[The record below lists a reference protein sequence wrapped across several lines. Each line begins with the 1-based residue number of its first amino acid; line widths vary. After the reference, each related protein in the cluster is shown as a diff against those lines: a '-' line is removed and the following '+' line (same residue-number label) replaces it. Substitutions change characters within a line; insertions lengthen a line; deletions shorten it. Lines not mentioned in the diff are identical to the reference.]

1 MSQLSKKENVWSAA
15 IGVLIGS
22 MAGLMISLSMVK
34 EYKKCEMLKRENKL
48 LREMVMNYQD
58 PTRGLNYVEGCGE

>member
-1 MSQLSKKENVWSAA
+1 MSQLSKNENVWAAA

-34 EYKKCEMLKRENKL
+34 EHKKCEALKRENRL
-48 LREMVMNYQD
+48 LQEMIMHYQD
-58 PTRGLNYVEGCGE
+58 SEYVAN

>member
-15 IGVLIGS
+15 IGLFIGA

-34 EYKKCEMLKRENKL
+34 EHKKCEALKRENKL
-48 LREMVMNYQD
+48 LQEMVMYYQD
-58 PTRGLNYVEGCGE
+58 PEYVAN